1 MKDYNNP
8 LVTYDEIVDAIKS
21 IIECSISNNFLDN
34 YNYLNINYSAPT
46 SIDIDTESLLQDS
59 IKALLKSIDSSSN
72 IIRRGLVRDLEK
84 IEEGI
89 IKVNTEYLIG
99 QEKRKLAAQDHF
111 IKKLKDASIS
121 LKELV
126 NLTDDDVNYVSSVED
141 VNTTKVFSDFEKK
154 VVSDFPLFFKEELSL
169 AQSDNDLG
177 AQELNNMMA
186 HKYTDIEQI
195 NEENSIDDK
204 LDIIEKAI
212 IKARELGDQNIIDT
226 LEKKYEEELK
236 SDSDR

>member
-141 VNTTKVFSDFEKK
+141 VNTNKVFSDFEKK

>member
-72 IIRRGLVRDLEK
+72 IIRRGLVRNLEK

-141 VNTTKVFSDFEKK
+141 VNTNKVFSDFEKK